1 MRRFTVLTLAV
12 MALTASFAGSA
23 PAASTDILG
32 CGEQELE
39 QPFLR
44 FLDPMSYVLAPGGD
58 FESGAAGWQLAGGAR
73 VVSGNEPF
81 NVRGSG
87 SGSNAL
93 YLPRGSSAVSPAT
106 CVGLLHP
113 TLRFFVQRNG
123 GLLASLKVEML
134 YTGLLGRQMSVELL
148 PGVLGSSAW
157 APTLP
162 QVTLG
167 SLLPILS
174 LDGLTADVRFRFTP
188 RSLLF
193 SSADFRIDDVYV
205 DPFKLI

>member
-12 MALTASFAGSA
+12 LALTASFAGSA

-44 FLDPMSYVLAPGGD
+44 FLDPLSYVLAPGGD
-58 FESGAAGWQLAGGAR
+58 FESGAAGWQLSGGAR

-81 NVRGSG
+81 KVRGF
-87 SGSNAL
+87 GSNAL

-113 TLRFFVQRNG
+113 TLRFFVQKSG
-123 GLLASLKVEML
+123 GLLANLKVEML
-134 YTGLLGRQMSVELL
+134 FTGLLGQQMSIELL
-148 PGVLGSSAW
+148 PGVAGGSAW
-157 APTLP
+157 APTAP

-188 RSLLF
+188 RSVLF

-205 DPFKLI
+205 DPYKLI

>member
-12 MALTASFAGSA
+12 MALAAGVTGGASAGS
-23 PAASTDILG
+23 SSVLG

-44 FLDPMSYVLAPGGD
+44 FLDPLSYVLAPGGD
-58 FESGAAGWQLAGGAR
+58 FETGAAGWQLSGGAR
-73 VVSGNEPF
+73 VVAGNEPF
-81 NVRGSG
+81 KVRGF
-87 SGSNAL
+87 GSNAL

-113 TLRFFVQRNG
+113 TLRFFVQRSG

-134 YTGLLGRQMSVELL
+134 YTGLLGQQASIELL
-148 PGVLGSSAW
+148 PGVAGGSSW
-157 APTLP
+157 APTQPLA
-162 QVTLG
+162 TLG
-167 SLLPILS
+167 SVLPILS
-174 LDGLTADVRFRFTP
+174 LDGVSADVRFRFTP
-188 RSLLF
+188 RSVLF